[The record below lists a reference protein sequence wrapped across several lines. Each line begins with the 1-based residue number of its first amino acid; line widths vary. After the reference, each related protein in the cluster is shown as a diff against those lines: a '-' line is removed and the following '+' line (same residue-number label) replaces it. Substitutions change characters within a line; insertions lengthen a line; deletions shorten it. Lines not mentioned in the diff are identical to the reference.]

1 MDNQVLHHAAKPLD
15 VEKLRNLPVNKR
27 WFHDVTLLEY
37 INTERRGYFLP
48 DMATNGLFLIDK
60 TAYEVYEQP
69 LVQLELAQVMN
80 KTFES
85 DFIYSLCDGII
96 FCETLGLEILKPD
109 YDFPSVVSHP
119 IASRAALAGLDV
131 PDPYRSR
138 RMVLNLES
146 LNLIAN
152 HIDKPLYVSIQGPF
166 TLAIQLAGATHL
178 LRCIIDDPQFVRELL
193 EFTYETVARYACA
206 VERAGARMIS
216 LSEPAS
222 VTLNRERFEPLVVG
236 NLNRIYDQLTCW
248 KSLHICGDTSELLD
262 LMLSCHLNA
271 VSLDQIMDYTQ
282 VAPRIP
288 DDIVLIGNLDPIE
301 LLGRGTPEQIVSAT
315 SQLVRSMKP
324 YRSHYLCALGCNCTN
339 DVPVKNLQAAINT
352 ARMPED

>member
-1 MDNQVLHHAAKPLD
+1 MNNQLTHQAATPLHPDALKNLSVAK
-15 VEKLRNLPVNKR
+15 K
-27 WFHDVTLLEY
+27 WFHDVSLLEY
-37 INTERRGYFLP
+37 INTEKRGYFLP

-69 LVQLELAQVMN
+69 RAQLELAHVMN

-85 DFIYSLCDGII
+85 DFIYSFCDGII

-109 YDFPSVVSHP
+109 YDFPSVMTHP
-119 IASRAALAGLDV
+119 IVSQHELAKLDV
-131 PDPYRSR
+131 PDPYTAP
-138 RMVLNLES
+138 RMALNLES

-152 HIDKPLYVSIQGPF
+152 EIDKPLYVSIQGPF

-236 NLNRIYDQLTCW
+236 NLNRIYDQLACW

-262 LMLSCHLNA
+262 LMLSCNLDA

-301 LLGRGTPEQIVSAT
+301 LLGRGTPEQIVLAT
-315 SQLVRSMKP
+315 SQLVRAMRP
-324 YRSHYLCALGCNCTN
+324 YRSHYLCAFGCNCTN
-339 DVPVKNLQAAINT
+339 DVPVENLQAAIST
-352 ARMPED
+352 ARMPQG